1 MKFFRWLR
9 KLPLHWHRVLLL
21 LFGVSALLVATDE
34 LAKLLSSDSTLL
46 SGLVFGAVIYISTM
60 NGGPI
65 VRFCIN
71 NEVKESLAK
80 NGVSQLI
87 NQWSDGRRIEVSV
100 VEMDDMRSALVGE
113 RHGYRLF
120 ISTGAL
126 THLSPMGTAGVL
138 AHEAGHVRRRHCE
151 RICILLGTIGASK
164 IAFDIPPIGIIV
176 ILMTYLYLSRQREF
190 AADATGAELV
200 GKDAMLA
207 AFNEHRRATNEAD
220 ISSFTEV
227 FVTHPS
233 LHRRIAAVQAMPQRT
248 LGQ

>member
-1 MKFFRWLR
+1 MKFFRWFK
-9 KLPLHWHRVLLL
+9 KLPLHWHRVLIL
-21 LFGVSALLVATDE
+21 LFGVSALLVASDE
-34 LAKLLSSDSTLL
+34 LAKLLGADSTLL
-46 SGLVFGAVIYISTM
+46 SGLVFGAVIYILTM
-60 NGGPI
+60 NGGAI

-71 NEVKESLAK
+71 NEVKESLAEK
-80 NGVSQLI
+80 GVSELI

-126 THLSPMGTAGVL
+126 KHLSPMGMVGVL

-151 RICILLGTIGASK
+151 HICILLGVIGASK
-164 IAFDIPPIGIIV
+164 ITFDIPLIGVIA
-176 ILMTYLYLSRQREF
+176 ILMTYLYLSRRREF
-190 AADATGAELV
+190 EADETGAELV

-207 AFNEHRRATNEAD
+207 AFNELRKATNEAD
-220 ISSFTEV
+220 IGSLTEI

-233 LHRRIAAVQAMPQRT
+233 LHRRIDAIKVLPHN
-248 LGQ
+248 